1 MKSPGANQGESV
13 AVAPTTTVDAGAD
26 GNGSVMTITTP
37 WKPGAAIPSVRWT
50 CDGDNVSPPVT
61 WSGGPIDASAY
72 AVILTDLDAP
82 EFAHWT
88 VANIDA
94 SATDI
99 PEGDTG
105 DLSVVAMNSDAKPA
119 YTGPCPP
126 EGSTHHYSLTVYA
139 LSQVLEVQEG
149 DPAPAMRAA
158 IEAAAIESA
167 TSDFTFSR

>member
-1 MKSPGANQGESV
+1 MKSPGANQGESIAIV
-13 AVAPTTTVDAGAD
+13 TTTSTPGAD
-26 GNGSVMTITTP
+26 GNGGVMTVTAP
-37 WKPGAAIPSVRWT
+37 WQPGAVIDPRYT
-50 CDGDNVSPPVT
+50 CDGDNISPAVS
-61 WSGGPIDASAY
+61 WANGPSDASGY

-82 EFAHWT
+82 DFAHWT

-94 SATDI
+94 SATGLG
-99 PEGDTG
+99 EGAVS
-105 DLSVVAMNSDAKPA
+105 DLAVVAMNSDAKPA

-139 LSQVLEVQEG
+139 LSQVLESQSG

-167 TSDFTFSR
+167 TSEFTFTR